1 MVSTSKHTSGDP
13 MLADCPGREIFNHL
27 TSRWGFLVLLAL
39 ADGPLRFHALRDRV
53 EAVSEKVLSETLRTL
68 VRDGLITR
76 HVNPTVPPQVTYAL
90 SDLGREVA
98 PLLGKV
104 RDWLARRVFD
114 VLAAQCEFDR
124 QRGTGEG

>member
-1 MVSTSKHTSGDP
+1 MVSTPRHASGDP

-39 ADGPLRFHALRDRV
+39 ADGPLRFHALRDQV
-53 EAVSEKVLSETLRTL
+53 EGVSEKVLSETLRTL

-76 HVNPTVPPQVTYAL
+76 SVNPTVPPQVTYAL

-98 PLLGKV
+98 PLLDKV
-104 RDWLARRVFD
+104 RNWLAWRVSD
-114 VLAAQCEFDR
+114 VLAAQREFDR
-124 QRGTGEG
+124 RGTAGG